1 MTMSPSEDAALRR
14 RVAFLRDPK
23 THGLSERDMAGP
35 IETHGAVVV
44 LAGERAYKLKKP
56 VAFPYMNF
64 STRAR
69 RRQVCRHELEIN
81 RRTAPDLYLGVAGL
95 VDVNGTLT
103 LIADAQSDSK
113 AEPVLVMRRFDES
126 LTLDRVCEQGPLPD
140 ALCEAL
146 GREIAALQARCTRHR
161 AIPGRER
168 VASVL
173 EINARA
179 LRASSGPVF
188 EPDAV
193 EDLISRS
200 QAEADRIAATLDLR
214 SRTGRVVR
222 GHGDLHTGNIF
233 LDSQA
238 DNRPVLFDAIE
249 FDEALAIV
257 DVAYDIAFLIMDLLH
272 RDQRDAA
279 CRLWN
284 AWLEA
289 SDGGK
294 RPDRSSRRRS
304 GRGDDGAAATLPLFL
319 SMRAAVRA
327 HVGATKA
334 LQNPDAPEL
343 WVEPRSYLAEARGF
357 LAPSV
362 PHVLCISGLSGTG
375 KSTLARAVAPHLG
388 AAPGATILRSDAIR
402 KRMAGVAPETR
413 LPPERYTREM
423 SARVYATLTRRAR
436 IHAEAGRVVIADAV
450 YAHPDERRHIENAA
464 RRAGAGFTGIWL
476 DLPVEAAKARV
487 AGRTHDVSDATAEV
501 VARQAAFA
509 NPPEHWLRLDA
520 SQPIERLARR
530 VRDAVTG

>member
-1 MTMSPSEDAALRR
+1 MTMSPNEDAALRR

-23 THGLSERDMAGP
+23 THGLTERDMAGP

-56 VAFPYMNF
+56 VAFPYMDF

-69 RRQVCRHELEIN
+69 RRRVCRRELEIN

-95 VDVNGTLT
+95 VDANGTPV
-103 LIADAQSDSK
+103 LIANAEADPK

-126 LTLDRVCEQGPLPD
+126 RTLDRVCEQGPLPGE
-140 ALCEAL
+140 LCEAL

-161 AIPGRER
+161 TIPGRER

-173 EINARA
+173 AINARA

-188 EPDAV
+188 EPEAV
-193 EDLISRS
+193 EDLIART

-214 SRTGRVVR
+214 ARTGRVVR
-222 GHGDLHTGNIF
+222 GHGDLHAGNIF

-238 DNRPVLFDAIE
+238 NDRPVLFDAIE

-272 RDQRDAA
+272 RDQRAAA

-284 AWLEA
+284 AWLDA
-289 SDGGK
+289 SD
-294 RPDRSSRRRS
+294 S
-304 GRGDDGAAATLPLFL
+304 GRGADKGAGLGDDGAAATLPLFL
-319 SMRAAVRA
+319 SMRATVRA

-334 LQNPDAPEL
+334 LQNPDAPRL
-343 WVEPRSYLAEARGF
+343 RAEPKSYLAEARDF
-357 LAPSV
+357 LAPSL

-413 LPPERYTREM
+413 LPPESYTREM
-423 SARVYATLTRRAR
+423 SARVYATLSRRAR
-436 IHAEAGRVVIADAV
+436 IHAEAGRVVIANAV
-450 YAHPDERRHIENAA
+450 YAHPSERRHIEDAA

-487 AGRTHDVSDATAEV
+487 AERAHDVSDATTEV
-501 VARQAAFA
+501 VDRQAAFA

-520 SQPIERLARR
+520 SQPIESLARH
-530 VRDAVTG
+530 VREAVGG

>member
-1 MTMSPSEDAALRR
+1 MTMSPNDDAGLRR

-23 THGLSERDMAGP
+23 THGLTEPDMAGP

-56 VAFPYMNF
+56 VAFPYMDF

-69 RRQVCRHELEIN
+69 RRRVCRRELEIN

-95 VDVNGTLT
+95 VEVNGTPV
-103 LIADAQSDSK
+103 LIPDAETDPK

-126 LTLDRVCEQGPLPD
+126 RTLDRVCEQGPLPGD
-140 ALCEAL
+140 LCEAL
-146 GREIAALQARCTRHR
+146 GREIAELQARCTRHR

-179 LRASSGPVF
+179 LRSSSGRVF
-188 EPDAV
+188 EPEAV
-193 EDLISRS
+193 EDLIARTH
-200 QAEADRIAATLDLR
+200 AEAERIGATLDLR

-233 LDSQA
+233 LDSHA
-238 DNRPVLFDAIE
+238 GDKPVLFDAIE

-272 RDQRDAA
+272 RDQREAA

-289 SDGGK
+289 SGMGK
-294 RPDRSSRRRS
+294 
-304 GRGDDGAAATLPLFL
+304 GMGDDGAAATLPLFL

-334 LQNPDAPEL
+334 LQNPDAPRL
-343 WVEPRSYLAEARGF
+343 RAEPVSYLAEARDF

-362 PHVLCISGLSGTG
+362 AHVLCISGLSGTG

-413 LPPERYTREM
+413 LPPESYTRAM
-423 SARVYATLTRRAR
+423 SARVYATLSRRAR

-450 YAHPDERRHIENAA
+450 YAHPSERRHIEDAA
-464 RRAGAGFTGIWL
+464 KRAGAGFTGIWL
-476 DLPVEAAKARV
+476 DLPVEVAKARV
-487 AGRTHDVSDATAEV
+487 AERVRDVSDATIEV
-501 VARQAAFA
+501 VDRQAAFA

-520 SQPIERLARR
+520 SQPIESLADR
-530 VRDAVTG
+530 VREAVIG